1 MVVQPE
7 ALKGIRLK
15 KGSSTNQREVLIKWR
30 GLMESEATWE
40 DLDLM
45 QQQYPD
51 FHLEDKV
58 KVWEAG
64 IDKAQTDKAQ
74 TLQVYSRRNRKEAQS
89 TH

>member
-58 KVWEAG
+58 KVWDAS
-64 IDKAQTDKAQ
+64 IDKPPLIHVYARRPKKAIN
-74 TLQVYSRRNRKEAQS
+74 SSNE
-89 TH
+89 